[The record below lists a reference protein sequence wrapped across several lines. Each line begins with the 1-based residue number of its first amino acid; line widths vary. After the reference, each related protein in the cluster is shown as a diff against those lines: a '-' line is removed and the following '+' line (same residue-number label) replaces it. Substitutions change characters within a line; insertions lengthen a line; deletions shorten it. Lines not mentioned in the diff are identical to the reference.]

1 MEKTFVY
8 KPQNVCSREMEIVYD
23 PETMTILSYKTV
35 GGCPGNIY
43 GIGQLVKGM
52 KIDEVI
58 ARLEG
63 IPCRGSRDGRTSCPD
78 QLSKALHALKAQEA

>member
-8 KPQNVCSREMEIVYD
+8 KPENVCSREMTIVYD
-23 PETMTILSYKTV
+23 PESMTIISYTTV
-35 GGCPGNIY
+35 GGCPGNIH

-58 ARLEG
+58 ERLHG
-63 IPCRGSRDGRTSCPD
+63 IPCRGSRTGNTSCPD
-78 QLSKALHALKAQEA
+78 QLSKALTALKAQEA